1 MTEPTRS
8 RSPRPPQANA
18 ARGITLVAVAVIIG
32 ALLIWKN
39 PGTGQVTASPD
50 LHSATTTTAAAG
62 GGQKAATT
70 TTAAAPTTA
79 VPAADLQVT
88 VANASGVPGAA
99 GTITEKLKGAGY
111 AKVAALNGDKN
122 QPTKV
127 FYEGKFEADAKAV
140 AKVIG
145 LPDTTVGPRPPEV
158 AIEDEGKNAQ
168 VIVVLGDGFTPDNP
182 GAGAGGAATTVA
194 G

>member
-1 MTEPTRS
+1 MPPAACSMTPWLS
-8 RSPRPPQANA
+8 
-18 ARGITLVAVAVIIG
+18 LVAVAVIIG

-145 LPDTTVGPRPPEV
+145 LPATTVEPRPPEV